1 MRYAHALINTVRETP
16 SEAEVISHRL
26 MVRAGMIHKVA
37 AGIYAYLPLALRSLT
52 KISAIVREEMV
63 AAGAQEL
70 LMPAV
75 QPAELWQQSGRW
87 DKYGREL
94 LRLHDRHDRE
104 FCLGPTH
111 EEVITDIVRAQIH
124 SWRQLPVNLFQ
135 IQAKFRDEI
144 RPRFG
149 LMRGREFIMKD
160 GYSFDRD
167 DAGAS
172 ATYERMREAYKRIF
186 TRCGLRFRPVEADSG
201 AIGGAFSHELM
212 VLADSGEDAILSCDT
227 CDYAANQEKATARAP
242 AAAAAAPADTPP
254 PEAVATPDQKAVE
267 EVAAFLHA
275 EPAAFIK
282 TLLYQ
287 AGDQTVAALVRG
299 DREVNEI
306 KLAHAVGVDELL
318 LASDAEVEAATGAPC
333 GFAGPV
339 GLAAG
344 VAVWVDREV
353 ATMATAITGANR
365 ADTHLTGVVPGRD
378 FALEDIADLINADDG
393 DGCPRCTGTLHLSR
407 GIEVGHIFKLGTKYS
422 AAMGATFLS
431 EAGKEVEAVMGCYG
445 IGIGRTMAAA
455 IEQNHDDDG
464 IIWPAPIAPFAV
476 EIVLIREKDAAS
488 LEAAATME
496 SALTAAGFEPLVD
509 DRKERPGVKF
519 NDADLLGMPYC
530 VILGPRGLKE
540 GKVEIKAR
548 ATGERVEVA
557 VDKAV
562 AWLVERLG
570 ND

>member
-26 MVRAGMIHKVA
+26 MLRAGMIHKVA
-37 AGIYAYLPLALRSLT
+37 AGIYAYLPLALRSIT

-63 AAGAQEL
+63 AAGAEEL

-75 QPAELWQQSGRW
+75 QPAELWRQSGRW

-111 EEVITDIVRAQIH
+111 EEVITDIVRAQIR

-167 DAGAS
+167 DASAS
-172 ATYERMREAYKRIF
+172 ATYERMRTAYQRIF

-201 AIGGAFSHELM
+201 AIGGAFSHEFM

-227 CDYAANQEKATARAP
+227 CDYAANQEKAASRAP
-242 AAAAAAPADTPP
+242 EPAPPIADAPAPA

-267 EVAAFLHA
+267 EVAAFLHQ
-275 EPAAFIK
+275 EPTAFIK
-282 TLLYQ
+282 TLLYR

-306 KLAHAVGVDELL
+306 KLAHALGADDLV

-339 GLAAG
+339 GLADG

-353 ATMATAITGANR
+353 AAMASAITGANR
-365 ADTHLTGVVPGRD
+365 ADTHLTGVQPGRD
-378 FALEDIADLINADDG
+378 FAIDNVADLINADDG
-393 DGCPRCTGTLHLSR
+393 DGCPRCDGTLQLSR

-422 AAMGATFLS
+422 AAMGATFLDA
-431 EAGKEVEAVMGCYG
+431 EGAEMPAVMGCYG
-445 IGIGRTMAAA
+445 IGIGRTMAAS

-464 IIWPAPIAPFAV
+464 IVWPVPIAPFSV
-476 EIVLIREKDAAS
+476 EIILIREADAAS
-488 LEAAATME
+488 LEVAATME
-496 SALTAAGFEPLVD
+496 RELTAAGHEPLVD

-530 VILGPRGLKE
+530 VTVGPRGLKE
-540 GKVEIKAR
+540 GKVEIKER
-548 ATGERVEVA
+548 ATGERLEIA
-557 VDKAV
+557 VDEAV
-562 AWLVERLG
+562 AWLTERCTP
-570 ND
+570 

>member
-1 MRYAHALINTVRETP
+1 MRYSHALINTVRETP

-26 MVRAGMIHKVA
+26 MLRAGMIHKVA
-37 AGIYAYLPLALRSLT
+37 AGIYAYLPLALRSIT

-94 LRLHDRHDRE
+94 LRMHDRHDRE

-111 EEVITDIVRAQIH
+111 EEVITDIVRAQIR

-167 DAGAS
+167 DAGAA
-172 ATYERMREAYKRIF
+172 ATYERMHAAYTRIF
-186 TRCGLRFRPVEADSG
+186 ERCGLRFRPVEADSG
-201 AIGGAFSHELM
+201 AIGGAFSHEFM

-242 AAAAAAPADTPP
+242 EATPPAANAPA
-254 PEAVATPDQKAVE
+254 PEAVATPDKKAVD
-267 EVAAFLHA
+267 EVAAFLHR
-275 EPAAFIK
+275 EPTDFIK
-282 TLLYQ
+282 TLLYR
-287 AGDQTVAALVRG
+287 AGEQTVAALVRG

-306 KLAHAVGVDELL
+306 KLAHALGADNLA
-318 LASDAEVEAATGAPC
+318 LASDGEVEAATGAPC

-339 GLAAG
+339 GLAG
-344 VAVWVDREV
+344 DVAVWVDREV
-353 ATMATAITGANR
+353 AAMATAVTGANH
-365 ADTHLTGVVPGRD
+365 ADTHLAGVQPGRD
-378 FALEDIADLINADDG
+378 FATDNVADLINADDG
-393 DGCPRCTGTLHLSR
+393 DPCPRCAGTLHLSR

-422 AAMGATFLS
+422 AAMGATFLNA
-431 EAGKEVEAVMGCYG
+431 EGAETPAVMGCYG
-445 IGIGRTMAAA
+445 IGIGRTMAAS
-455 IEQNHDDDG
+455 IEQNHDDNG
-464 IIWPAPIAPFAV
+464 IVWPVPIAPFTV
-476 EIVLIREKDAAS
+476 EIILIRETDAAS
-488 LEAAATME
+488 LEVAAAME
-496 SALTAAGFEPLVD
+496 RELTAAGHEPLVD

-519 NDADLLGMPYC
+519 NDGDLLGLPYC
-530 VILGPRGLKE
+530 VTVGPRGLKE

-557 VDKAV
+557 VEQAV
-562 AWLVERLG
+562 GWLTERCA
-570 ND
+570 

>member
-16 SEAEVISHRL
+16 SEAEVVSHRL
-26 MVRAGMIHKVA
+26 MLRAGMIHKVA

-94 LRLHDRHDRE
+94 LRIHDRHDRE

-111 EEVITDIVRAQIH
+111 EEVITDIVRAQIR

-172 ATYERMREAYKRIF
+172 ATYERMREAYRRIF
-186 TRCGLRFRPVEADSG
+186 ERCGLRFRPVEADSG
-201 AIGGAFSHELM
+201 AIGGAFSHEFM
-212 VLADSGEDAILSCDT
+212 VLADSGEDAILACDT
-227 CDYAANQEKATARAP
+227 CDYAANQEKATTRAP
-242 AAAAAAPADTPP
+242 EAARPADSPP
-254 PEAVATPDQKAVE
+254 SEPVATPDQKAVE
-267 EVAAFLHA
+267 EVAAFLHR
-275 EPAAFIK
+275 EPREFIK
-282 TLLYQ
+282 TLLYRT
-287 AGDQTVAALVRG
+287 GGQTVAALVRG
-299 DREVNEI
+299 DRAVNEI
-306 KLAHAVGVDELL
+306 KLAHALGVDDLV
-318 LASDAEVEAATGAPC
+318 LATDAEVEQATGAPC

-339 GLAAG
+339 GLAEG

-353 ATMATAITGANR
+353 AAMATAITGANQV
-365 ADTHLTGVVPGRD
+365 DTHLTGVVPGRD
-378 FALEDIADLINADDG
+378 FAIDNCADLINADDG
-393 DGCPRCTGTLHLSR
+393 DPCPRCAGILQLSR

-422 AAMGATFLS
+422 AVMGATFLS
-431 EAGKEVEAVMGCYG
+431 EAGAEVPAVMGCYG

-455 IEQNHDDDG
+455 IEQNHDADG

-476 EIVLIREKDAAS
+476 QIVLIREKDAAS
-488 LEAAATME
+488 LEVAARME
-496 SALTAAGFEPLVD
+496 QELIAAGYEPLVD

-540 GKVEIKAR
+540 GKVEIKTR

-557 VDKAV
+557 VDEAV
-562 AWLVERLG
+562 GWLTTRLAG
-570 ND
+570 GG